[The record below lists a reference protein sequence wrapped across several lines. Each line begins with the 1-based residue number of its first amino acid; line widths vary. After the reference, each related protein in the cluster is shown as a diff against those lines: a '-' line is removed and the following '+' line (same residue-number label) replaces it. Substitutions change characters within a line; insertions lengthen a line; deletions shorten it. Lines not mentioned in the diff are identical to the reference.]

1 MAGKVQSIT
10 ILTNS
15 YERMQ
20 KRKMAFTKAASER
33 LEELNRLRE
42 ESSLGGGQTRIDQQ
56 HAKGKLTARERIDAL
71 LDEGTF
77 RELDP
82 FVTHRATEL
91 GLAERHYL
99 GDAVVTGY
107 GRVNDRLTFVF
118 SQDFTVL
125 GGSVSEVVGEKI
137 SKVMDLAAK
146 NGAPIVGLNDSGG
159 ARIQEGVTSLAGYGE
174 IILRNVLFSGVIPQI
189 SVIMGPTAGGAVYSP
204 SLTDFIF
211 MVNGVGQMYITGPDV
226 IKAATGEEVTHEE
239 LGGWMT
245 HFTRTGV
252 AHFASQT
259 EEECL
264 QQVRELLTF
273 LPQNNGDDPP
283 PATST
288 DPAGRT
294 SQELRAI
301 VPEDPSKSY
310 DMKEVIRQ
318 IVDDGHFFEVQEGYA
333 QNLIIGYGRMDG
345 KTVGIVAQQPA
356 FLAGVL
362 DIEASTKASR
372 FVRFC
377 DAFNIPLVT
386 LVDVPG
392 FLPGSDQEFRG
403 IIRHGAKLLYAYAEA
418 TVPKVSV
425 LIRKAYGGA
434 YIVMSS
440 KHLRGDINLAW
451 PSAEIA
457 VMGPD
462 AAVNVIFREE
472 IRKSENQDETRERL
486 SEEYHDRFANPY
498 VAAGRGY
505 IDDVIDPAETR
516 PRIIDALAMLQNK
529 QETLPPKKHGSIPL

>member
-1 MAGKVQSIT
+1 MAI
-10 ILTNS
+10 I
-15 YERMQ
+15 
-20 KRKMAFTKAASER
+20 KATSEG
-33 LEELNRLRE
+33 LEELRRLRE
-42 ESSLGGGQTRIDQQ
+42 QAALGGGQNRIDQQ
-56 HAKGKLTARERIDAL
+56 HARGKLTARERIAAL
-71 LDEGTF
+71 VDEGTF
-77 RELDP
+77 HELDP
-82 FVTHRATEL
+82 FVTHRSTDL

-99 GDAVVTGY
+99 GDAVVIGY
-107 GRVNDRLTFVF
+107 GRVNGRLTFVF

-137 SKVMDLAAK
+137 CKVMDLAAK

-174 IILRNVLFSGVIPQI
+174 IILRNTLFSGVIPQI
-189 SVIMGPTAGGAVYSP
+189 SVIMGPAAGGAVYSP
-204 SLTDFIF
+204 ALTDFIF
-211 MVNGVGQMYITGPDV
+211 MVNGIGQMYITGPDV
-226 IKAATGEEVTHEE
+226 IKAATGEDVTHEE

-245 HFTRTGV
+245 HFTKTGV
-252 AHFASQT
+252 AHFAI
-259 EEECL
+259 EGEAECL
-264 QQVRELLTF
+264 QQVRRLLTF
-273 LPQNNGDDPP
+273 LPQNNADDSPFLP
-283 PATST
+283 SQ
-288 DPAGRT
+288 DQAGRT
-294 SQELRAI
+294 SPELRDI
-301 VPEDPSKSY
+301 VPEDSNKSY
-310 DMKEVIRQ
+310 DMKNVIRS
-318 IVDDGHFFEVQEGYA
+318 IADAGDFMEVQDGYA
-333 QNLIIGYGRMDG
+333 QNMIVGYARMDG
-345 KTVGIVAQQPA
+345 RTVGIVAQQPA

-362 DIEASTKASR
+362 DIEASTKAAR

-425 LIRKAYGGA
+425 LLRKAYGGA

-440 KHLRGDINLAW
+440 KHLRGDINFAW

-462 AAVNVIFREE
+462 AAVNVIFRDE
-472 IRKSENQDETRERL
+472 IKKSENQAQTREKL
-486 SEEYHDRFANPY
+486 SQEYQDRFANPY
-498 VAAGRGY
+498 IAASRGY

-529 QETLPPKKHGSIPL
+529 REMLPPKKHGSIPL

>member
-1 MAGKVQSIT
+1 MAI
-10 ILTNS
+10 
-15 YERMQ
+15 M
-20 KRKMAFTKAASER
+20 KATSEG
-33 LEELNRLRE
+33 LEELRRLRE
-42 ESSLGGGQTRIDQQ
+42 QSALGGGQNRIDQQ
-56 HAKGKLTARERIDAL
+56 HARGKLTARERIAAL
-71 LDEGTF
+71 VDEGTF
-77 RELDP
+77 HELDP
-82 FVTHRATEL
+82 FVTHRSTDL

-99 GDAVVTGY
+99 GDAVVIGY
-107 GRVNDRLTFVF
+107 GRVNGRLTFVF

-137 SKVMDLAAK
+137 CKVMDLAAK

-174 IILRNVLFSGVIPQI
+174 IILRNTLFSGVIPQI
-189 SVIMGPTAGGAVYSP
+189 SVIMGPAAGGAVYSP
-204 SLTDFIF
+204 ALTDFIF
-211 MVNGVGQMYITGPDV
+211 MVNGIGQMYITGPDV
-226 IKAATGEEVTHEE
+226 IKAATGEDVTHEE

-245 HFTRTGV
+245 HFTKTGV
-252 AHFASQT
+252 AHFAT
-259 EEECL
+259 EGEAECL
-264 QQVRELLTF
+264 QQVRRLLTF
-273 LPQNNGDDPP
+273 LPQNNADDAPFLP
-283 PATST
+283 SQ

-294 SQELRAI
+294 SPELRDI
-301 VPEDPSKSY
+301 VPEDSNKSY
-310 DMKEVIRQ
+310 DMKNVIRS
-318 IVDDGHFFEVQEGYA
+318 IADAGDFMEVQDGYA
-333 QNLIIGYGRMDG
+333 QNMIVGYARMDG
-345 KTVGIVAQQPA
+345 RTVGIVAQQPA

-362 DIEASTKASR
+362 DIEASTKAAR

-425 LIRKAYGGA
+425 LLRKAYGGA

-440 KHLRGDINLAW
+440 KHLRGDINFAW

-472 IRKSENQDETRERL
+472 IRKSENQVETREKL
-486 SEEYHDRFANPY
+486 SQEYQDRFASPY
-498 VAAGRGY
+498 IAAARGY

-529 QETLPPKKHGSIPL
+529 REMLPPKKHGNIPL

>member
-1 MAGKVQSIT
+1 MATV
-10 ILTNS
+10 
-15 YERMQ
+15 
-20 KRKMAFTKAASER
+20 KATSER
-33 LEELNRLRE
+33 LEELRKLRE
-42 ESSLGGGQTRIDQQ
+42 QSSLGGGQTRIDQQ

-71 LDEGTF
+71 VDEGTF

-82 FVTHRATEL
+82 FVTHRSTDL
-91 GLAERHYL
+91 GLAERQYL

-107 GRVNDRLTFVF
+107 GQVNGRLTFVF

-125 GGSVSEVVGEKI
+125 GGSVSEVVGDKI

-174 IILRNVLFSGVIPQI
+174 IILRNTLFSGVIPQL

-204 SLTDFIF
+204 ALTDFIF

-239 LGGWMT
+239 LGGLMT

-252 AHFASQT
+252 AHFASQS
-259 EEECL
+259 EQESLE
-264 QQVRELLTF
+264 QVRRLLTF

-283 PATST
+283 MVPSP

-294 SQELRAI
+294 SPTLREI
-301 VPEDPSKSY
+301 VPEDSSKSY
-310 DMKEVIRQ
+310 DMKEVIRNV
-318 IVDDGHFFEVQEGYA
+318 VDQADFMEVQEGYA
-333 QNLIIGYGRMDG
+333 QNMIVGYGRMDG

-362 DIEASTKASR
+362 DIEASTKAAR

-392 FLPGSDQEFRG
+392 FLPGSDQEYRG

-472 IRKSENQDETRERL
+472 IRKSENQEATRERL
-486 SEEYHDRFANPY
+486 SEEYHDRFASPY
-498 VAAGRGY
+498 IAASRGY

>member
-1 MAGKVQSIT
+1 MAIPRATSEKLEG
-10 ILTNS
+10 L
-15 YERMQ
+15 
-20 KRKMAFTKAASER
+20 RK
-33 LEELNRLRE
+33 LRE
-42 ESSLGGGQTRIDQQ
+42 LSSMGGGQQRIDQQ
-56 HAKGKLTARERIDAL
+56 HGRGKLTARERITVL
-71 LDEGTF
+71 MDEGTF
-77 RELDP
+77 QELDP

-91 GLAERHYL
+91 GLADRQYL
-99 GDAVVTGY
+99 GDAVVIGY
-107 GRVNDRLTFVF
+107 GWVNGRLTFVF

-137 SKVMDLAAK
+137 CKVMDLAAK

-174 IILRNVLFSGVIPQI
+174 IILRNTLFSGVVPQI
-189 SVIMGPTAGGAVYSP
+189 SVIMGPAAGGAVYSP
-204 SLTDFIF
+204 ALTDFIF
-211 MVNGVGQMYITGPDV
+211 MVSGISQMYITGPDV
-226 IKAATGEEVTHEE
+226 IKAATGEDITHEE
-239 LGGWMT
+239 LGGWLT
-245 HFTRTGV
+245 HFTKTGV
-252 AHFASQT
+252 AHFANQS

-264 QQVRELLTF
+264 QQVRRLLTF

-283 PATST
+283 LIQSS
-288 DPAGRT
+288 DPTGRIDAD
-294 SQELRAI
+294 LKDI
-301 VPEDPSKSY
+301 VPEDSSKSY
-310 DMKEVIRQ
+310 DMKEIIRR
-318 IVDDGHFFEVQEGYA
+318 IVDLGDFMEVQEGYA
-333 QNLIIGYGRMDG
+333 QNIIVGYARMGGR
-345 KTVGIVAQQPA
+345 TVGIVAQQPA

-362 DIEASTKASR
+362 DIESSTKAAR

-392 FLPGSDQEFRG
+392 FLPGSDQEHRG

-440 KHLRGDINLAW
+440 KHLRGDINFAW

-462 AAVNVIFREE
+462 AAVNVIYRDE
-472 IRKSENQDETRERL
+472 INKSDNQKETREKL

-498 VAAGRGY
+498 IAANRGY
-505 IDDVIDPAETR
+505 IDDVIDPSETR
-516 PRIIDALAMLQNK
+516 PRIIGALAMLQNK
-529 QETLPPKKHGSIPL
+529 RETLPPKKHGSIPL

>member
-1 MAGKVQSIT
+1 MAT
-10 ILTNS
+10 
-15 YERMQ
+15 
-20 KRKMAFTKAASER
+20 AKAASER
-33 LEELNRLRE
+33 LEELRKLRE
-42 ESSLGGGQTRIDQQ
+42 QSSLGGGQTRIDQQ

-71 LDEGTF
+71 VDEGTF

-82 FVTHRATEL
+82 FVTHRSTDL
-91 GLAERHYL
+91 GLAERQYL

-107 GRVNDRLTFVF
+107 GQVNGRLTFVF

-125 GGSVSEVVGEKI
+125 GGSVSEVVGDKI

-174 IILRNVLFSGVIPQI
+174 IILRNTLFSGVIPQL

-204 SLTDFIF
+204 ALTDFIF

-239 LGGWMT
+239 LGGLMT

-252 AHFASQT
+252 AHFASQS
-259 EEECL
+259 EQESLE
-264 QQVRELLTF
+264 QVRRLLTF

-283 PATST
+283 MVPSP

-294 SQELRAI
+294 SPTLREI
-301 VPEDPSKSY
+301 VPEDSSKSY
-310 DMKEVIRQ
+310 DMKEVIRNV
-318 IVDDGHFFEVQEGYA
+318 VDQADFMEVQEGYA
-333 QNLIIGYGRMDG
+333 QNMIVGYGRMDG

-362 DIEASTKASR
+362 DIEASTKAAR

-392 FLPGSDQEFRG
+392 FLPGSDQEYRG

-472 IRKSENQDETRERL
+472 IRKSENQEATRERAQRRVPRPL
-486 SEEYHDRFANPY
+486 RQSIHCRQP
-498 VAAGRGY
+498 GLHRRRH
-505 IDDVIDPAETR
+505 R
-516 PRIIDALAMLQNK
+516 PRRDPSQDN
-529 QETLPPKKHGSIPL
+529 